1 MSHPHLRVL
10 SAFALA
16 SACLLSHAA
25 NAAQPSAAG
34 DKDDMLIGYVDIQR
48 ALLEVNE
55 GKRAKDQLKATFD
68 EKQKRLSG
76 QEEKLKK
83 MKDDLDKESIVK
95 VDEATQ
101 KKKDEF
107 QKALLELQQT
117 FMKEQKELQEAEGK
131 LTSGITDKM
140 RKIIAEIGD
149 QGGYTLILESSGT
162 RMLYAKPHLDLTN
175 EVIRKYNAKYK

>member
-1 MSHPHLRVL
+1 MSNPRVRAL

-16 SACLLSHAA
+16 GACLLAHAA
-25 NAAQPSAAG
+25 NAAQPNAAG

-68 EKQKRLSG
+68 EKQKRLSA
-76 QEEKLKK
+76 QEEELKKLK
-83 MKDDLDKESIVK
+83 DAIDKESIVK

-101 KKKDEF
+101 KKKEEF
-107 QKALLELQQT
+107 QNKLLALQQT
-117 FMKEQKELQEAEGK
+117 FVKEQKELQEAEAK

-140 RKIIAEIGD
+140 RKIITEIGD
-149 QGGYTLILESSGT
+149 GGGYTLILESSGT